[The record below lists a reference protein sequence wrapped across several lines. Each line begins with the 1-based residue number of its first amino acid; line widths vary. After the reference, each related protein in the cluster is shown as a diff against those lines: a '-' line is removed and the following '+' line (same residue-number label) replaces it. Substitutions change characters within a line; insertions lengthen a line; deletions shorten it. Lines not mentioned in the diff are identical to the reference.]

1 MKHILKERLGF
12 SFEGSRLPRKLLG
25 VYTGRGPIS
34 EEDFTERLR
43 IYASLVEED
52 KHRARAARGLPWPPE
67 GALQTPMDERPL
79 LPLQRP
85 RPEASGG

>member
-12 SFEGSRLPRKLLG
+12 SFEGRRFPRKLLG

-34 EEDFTERLR
+34 EEDFAERLR

-52 KHRARAARGLPWPPE
+52 KRRVRAALELP
-67 GALQTPMDERPL
+67 
-79 LPLQRP
+79 
-85 RPEASGG
+85 